1 MSRKPRLHENATEI
15 RQMMLE
21 EYQPKSMDDLQDAMK
36 DVFGSMFEA
45 MLQGE
50 MTSYLGFE
58 SNNHD
63 RNKKTTNRRN
73 GTSPKTVVTKLGEVP
88 IQTPRDR
95 EGTFNSKLIPK
106 RTKHLTGFEDKVISM
121 YAKGMSQR
129 DIADTIKDIYGSDIS
144 HETISTITDSVIQ
157 EQREWQA
164 RPLKSLYTFVY
175 VDCMYVPIK
184 TDRGAQKC
192 AVYVILGVDVDGH
205 KEILG
210 LWIGDTEG
218 KHVWMKIFDEIKA
231 RGVDDI
237 IFLAMDGVSGLED
250 GAKSIFPEV
259 LVQRCLVHIGRNAI
273 KYVSTKDYKAFCKD
287 IKAVY
292 GAVSLQAAESAFE
305 SFKARWSCY
314 PGAVDTWTRNWRFV
328 EQLFDYP
335 SAVRKVMYT
344 TNAIESVNSSL
355 RKVVKKGAFH
365 NETAALK
372 LLYLRVKEL
381 DKKWNGG
388 TIRNWAQVRNQ
399 LYLMPGIQER
409 VERSL

>member
-1 MSRKPRLHENATEI
+1 MAKRPHNSTEDI
-15 RQMMLE
+15 QQMMLDKYKPE
-21 EYQPKSMDDLQDAMK
+21 TMDELQDAMK

-50 MTSYLGFE
+50 MTSHLGFE
-58 SNNHD
+58 SNDHNSD
-63 RNKKTTNRRN
+63 KMTTNRRN
-73 GTSPKTVVTKLGEVP
+73 GSGKKKVITKFGEVP
-88 IQTPRDR
+88 INTPRDR
-95 EGTFNSKLIPK
+95 EGTFDSKLIPK
-106 RTKHLTGFEDKVISM
+106 RTRNASEYEDKVISM

-129 DIADTIKDIYGSDIS
+129 DIAATIKDIYGSNIS
-144 HETISTITDSVIQ
+144 HEAISTITDSVIQ

-184 TDRGAQKC
+184 SDRGSKKC
-192 AVYVILGVDVDGH
+192 AVYVILGVDVNGH

-210 LWIGDTEG
+210 LWIGETEG
-218 KHVWMKIFDEIKA
+218 KHVWMNIFDEIKA
-231 RGVDDI
+231 RGVEDI
-237 IFLAMDGVSGLED
+237 IFLSMDGVSGLED
-250 GAKSIFPEV
+250 GAKSIFPDI
-259 LVQRCLVHIGRNAI
+259 LVQRCLVHISRNAI

-305 SFKARWSCY
+305 SFKDKWSCY
-314 PGAVDTWTRNWRFV
+314 PGAVDTWNNNWRFV

-335 SAVRKVMYT
+335 SDVRKVMYT

-355 RKVVKKGAFH
+355 RKVVKKGAFYD
-365 NETAALK
+365 ETAALK

-388 TIRNWAQVRNQ
+388 TIRNWARVRNQ

-409 VERSL
+409 IERNL